1 MDYSGREKL
10 TLPQSVRQTRPARP
24 KAARLR
30 VEIGAMLVPETK
42 FDSYLLRHGI
52 CLLRSNCCGG
62 SSDRLPTAWER
73 RKHGGKPTSG
83 SVMSEPRLPPRRS
96 STGARRMLISAPAK
110 NLAKAGFVAAEMSG
124 SGAPI
129 LTSLLLEAGAGTVSV
144 SGTNNMGRDDR
155 QSRYGVRG

>member
-1 MDYSGREKL
+1 
-10 TLPQSVRQTRPARP
+10 
-24 KAARLR
+24 
-30 VEIGAMLVPETK
+30 
-42 FDSYLLRHGI
+42 
-52 CLLRSNCCGG
+52 
-62 SSDRLPTAWER
+62 
-73 RKHGGKPTSG
+73 
-83 SVMSEPRLPPRRS
+83 
-96 STGARRMLISAPAK
+96 MLISAPAK